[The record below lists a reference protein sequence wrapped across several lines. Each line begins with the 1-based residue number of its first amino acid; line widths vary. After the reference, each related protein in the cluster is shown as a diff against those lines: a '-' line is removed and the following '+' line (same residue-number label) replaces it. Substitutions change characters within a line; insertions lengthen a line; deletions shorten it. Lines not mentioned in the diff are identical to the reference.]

1 MTLKPYAFL
10 LALTLTSIG
19 AGLAHV
25 APAEATS
32 MRIHAGITHALSEHV
47 HVIPAE
53 GRSGVPNVGIVVG
66 SRAALVIESGLG
78 TASGR
83 VILDEAR
90 RIAGDRPLYV
100 IATHFHPEHI
110 SGEQAFNGATI
121 LRPAAQQREIEQAG
135 APLIEMFRKMSPDNG
150 TLLQGFSFRAA
161 DIVFDGTM
169 TLDLGGV
176 FVDIIPAGPAH
187 TDGDIALFVRNDGVL
202 FTGDVVQQNYAPFLM
217 GEHSSSASW
226 LAALDKLEKLPA
238 RILVPSHSAITDRR
252 AFGDMRTM
260 LTFLRDRWQD
270 ITTSGHKGQEA
281 QDLLVAD
288 FKRRYPD
295 CKNCGFVS
303 VSIPRL

>member
-1 MTLKPYAFL
+1 
-10 LALTLTSIG
+10 
-19 AGLAHV
+19 
-25 APAEATS
+25 
-32 MRIHAGITHALSEHV
+32 
-47 HVIPAE
+47 
-53 GRSGVPNVGIVVG
+53 
-66 SRAALVIESGLG
+66 
-78 TASGR
+78 
-83 VILDEAR
+83 
-90 RIAGDRPLYV
+90 
-100 IATHFHPEHI
+100 
-110 SGEQAFNGATI
+110 
-121 LRPAAQQREIEQAG
+121 
-135 APLIEMFRKMSPDNG
+135 
-150 TLLQGFSFRAA
+150 LLQGFAFRPA